1 MDLSTVSDLCD
12 LLHRV
17 DSTTENWT
25 ALDLEDKEDII
36 TACEDMR
43 TTCYSILNV
52 LDNFLP
58 EYEEEI
64 FSQLGS
70 DDVSN
75 GKFFQTVLILNFQ
88 CMLQSEHESATD
100 KARRIANEHTEHIL
114 ASAEETSISPAEFT
128 SESPL

>member
-1 MDLSTVSDLCD
+1 MKKQMLLGGSYSHLHMPMDLSTVSDLCD
-12 LLHRV
+12 LLHHV

-25 ALDLEDKEDII
+25 TLDLEDKEDII

-75 GKFFQTVLILNFQ
+75 CNFFETVLILNFQ
-88 CMLQSEHESATD
+88 CMLQ
-100 KARRIANEHTEHIL
+100 
-114 ASAEETSISPAEFT
+114 
-128 SESPL
+128 